1 MAKLNY
7 PPKPWSDG
15 QLASLVGGIDF
26 RYSQSLRKWVP
37 ITPGA
42 VNTAQLEVAFEVR
55 TVQELVTKFDE
66 VTIVQDKLDSEIV
79 QSGRIWK
86 TENRP
91 TAPNKNDIWYDEN
104 EGKTYSYIGA
114 TDTWVEIN
122 YR

>member
-7 PPKPWSDG
+7 PPKPWSEG
-15 QLASLVGGIDF
+15 QRASLLDGMDF
-26 RYSQSLRKWVP
+26 MYSQSLKKWVP

-42 VNTAQLEVAFEVR
+42 VSSAQLEVAFEVR

-66 VTIVQDKLDSEIV
+66 VTEVQEKLDSEIA

-91 TAPNKNDIWYDEN
+91 TTPNKNDIWYDEI
-104 EGKTYSYIGA
+104 EGKTYSYIAA